1 MVIEIETILA
11 AGTAILLAGTTAYEW
26 IKARISAKE
35 LQMLVD
41 SAREATAKASDGG
54 STVTDSE
61 ALGMI
66 SDAIGALSTID

>member
-1 MVIEIETILA
+1 MTIEIET
-11 AGTAILLAGTTAYEW
+11 LLATGAAIVTACIAGYEW
-26 IKARISAKE
+26 VKARISAKE

-41 SAREATAKASDGG
+41 SARNATAKASDGG

-66 SDAIGALSTID
+66 SDTIGALSTID